1 MSNQISSSSSNPNCN
16 YYYNSGAYQQAVN
29 GLIGGLV
36 TFFILWI
43 LNMVAI
49 GIVTRR
55 RGLNPAVYVAL
66 AFFCGFTAWACVACS
81 QPQQQ
86 VIVVTNGAPMGQMAP
101 NSYPAPNPY
110 GQQPAPNPY
119 GQPAP
124 NPYGQQ
130 PAPNPYGQ
138 PAPNPYGQPAPN
150 PYGQPSDAPN
160 PYGGDLVKPQ

>member
-1 MSNQISSSSSNPNCN
+1 MTSYLSSSSSNPYCGG
-16 YYYNSGAYQQAVN
+16 YYYNSPSYQQAVN

-43 LNMVAI
+43 ANMVAI

-66 AFFCGFTAWACVACS
+66 AFFCGVFAWICVACS

-86 VIVVTNGAPMGQMAP
+86 VVVVSSGTPMGQMAP

-119 GQPAP
+119 GQP
-124 NPYGQQ
+124 
-130 PAPNPYGQ
+130 
-138 PAPNPYGQPAPN
+138 
-150 PYGQPSDAPN
+150 SDAPN

>member
-1 MSNQISSSSSNPNCN
+1 MYTQIYSYSGNPNCN
-16 YYYNSGAYQQAVN
+16 SNYYNNATVSA

-36 TFFILWI
+36 TFFIVWI
-43 LNMVAI
+43 ANMVAI
-49 GIVTRR
+49 GIVSRR

-86 VIVVTNGAPMGQMAP
+86 VIVVTNGSPMGQMAP

-124 NPYGQQ
+124 T
-130 PAPNPYGQ
+130 
-138 PAPNPYGQPAPN
+138 
-150 PYGQPSDAPN
+150 PYGQPSGPPN

>member
-1 MSNQISSSSSNPNCN
+1 MSSYLSSSSSNPYCGG
-16 YYYNSGAYQQAVN
+16 YYYNSPSYQQAVN

-66 AFFCGFTAWACVACS
+66 AFFCGVFAWICVACS
-81 QPQQQ
+81 QPQQS
-86 VIVVTNGAPMGQMAP
+86 VIVVTSGTPMGQMAP

-110 GQQPAPNPY
+110 GQPAPS
-119 GQPAP
+119 
-124 NPYGQQ
+124 
-130 PAPNPYGQ
+130 
-138 PAPNPYGQPAPN
+138 PYGQPAPN

>member
-1 MSNQISSSSSNPNCN
+1 MYNYLSSSSSNPYCGG
-16 YYYNSGAYQQAVN
+16 YYYNSPSYQQAVN

-36 TFFILWI
+36 TFFVLWI
-43 LNMVAI
+43 INMVAI
-49 GIVTRR
+49 GVVTRR

-66 AFFCGFTAWACVACS
+66 AFFCGVFAWICVACS

-119 GQPAP
+119 GQ
-124 NPYGQQ
+124 Q
-130 PAPNPYGQ
+130 PAPNP
-138 PAPNPYGQPAPN
+138 
-150 PYGQPSDAPN
+150 
-160 PYGGDLVKPQ
+160 

>member
-1 MSNQISSSSSNPNCN
+1 MSNYISSSSSNPNCN
-16 YYYNSGAYQQAVN
+16 YYYNNASYQQAVN

-66 AFFCGFTAWACVACS
+66 AFFCGVFAWICVACS

-86 VIVVTNGAPMGQMAP
+86 VVVVTSGTPMGQMAP

-124 NPYGQQ
+124 PPYGQ
-130 PAPNPYGQ
+130 PAPSPYGQ

>member
-1 MSNQISSSSSNPNCN
+1 MYTQIYSYSGNPNCN
-16 YYYNSGAYQQAVN
+16 SNNYVSA

-36 TFFILWI
+36 TFFIVWI
-43 LNMVAI
+43 ANMVAI

-110 GQQPAPNPY
+110 GQ
-119 GQPAP
+119 
-124 NPYGQQ
+124 
-130 PAPNPYGQ
+130 
-138 PAPNPYGQPAPN
+138 
-150 PYGQPSDAPN
+150 PSDAPN